1 MDRLRLESYE
11 CRIGASDFEPI
22 SKCFK
27 KRKTFLQSGSSLV
40 LIMPKIK
47 IMGLVRLALYF
58 FRWTLIVLALAGC
71 NPFAKPY
78 ISNRDSNSG
87 GNFDSAPPPIGGGT
101 LSLSV
106 EKIYPANGAT
116 WLSYISAGVSGTTL
130 FDRTDAA
137 CVGTESGDVN
147 SCFHGGDKLKIVVSQ
162 LSSCSGLT
170 LTDSEGVFIWSCF
183 VDSGQV
189 VFKSTGYQDG
199 KGLSDLIDFVGL
211 NWKSMSVTL
220 NQNGSLK
227 GQSTSQRWWSI
238 ASNPI
243 VNLPSSAGSL
253 QTISGFAS
261 GTILVLNS
269 DMVSKGYNIDQDSIA
284 IVVKSGN
291 KIDLEA
297 GLGNN
302 CNYSNGENAGANTVA
317 LICAGSQKHIWIEG
331 EYNDPTH
338 YSDPIFSLFSVKF
351 STFHK
356 VTVNQGPSGNILY
369 AVDSSYNRYTRI
381 KAQNMSGN
389 YSIFYYVNSS
399 YNYLYDF
406 VVSKVLATSYF
417 SFVEFDS
424 SSGSNILTKATFS
437 QHTRSTVHVDSSNN
451 IITDIV
457 NIAGD
462 RFSIG
467 SSKNTISHV
476 SSFGMSNYGFII
488 DAGGGASPT
497 QNTVNQYLS
506 ANNYYSYVQNG
517 TTSTLTSQLSIYTDQ
532 TFSLGLSLSNN
543 TNSKHSNALI
553 MSDSGS
559 GNNCYVGG
567 GSNQG
572 LVDATCAMTGLSDG
586 IKITY
591 PLGMTL
597 TPVYGALSGVDAA
610 NSSSQSSG
618 VVSASTITDSITFSN
633 RFRAWGS
640 QASQGIC
647 TGTDSCVIYDV
658 RLKSSDTVFR
668 NTSLDGQNQN
678 SAFVAGATCPSAVSG
693 NKVLVDQS
701 DTPRTFLINA
711 QEIIEDGLG
720 NENGLCESG
729 EACIYSPN
737 FGAYQGDGDY
747 KSNGTCVFQNGAVSN
762 VIMYAYPSNGI

>member
-1 MDRLRLESYE
+1 MDHIFSKKKLIQISLLLLL
-11 CRIGASDFEPI
+11 AS
-22 SKCFK
+22 
-27 KRKTFLQSGSSLV
+27 
-40 LIMPKIK
+40 
-47 IMGLVRLALYF
+47 
-58 FRWTLIVLALAGC
+58 C
-71 NPFAKPY
+71 NPFGKNT
-78 ISNRDSNSG
+78 IDDRDSG
-87 GNFDSAPPPIGGGT
+87 GNFDSTPPSLGGGA

-106 EKIYPANGAT
+106 EKIYPINGAT

-130 FDRTDAA
+130 FDRVDAA
-137 CVGTESGDVN
+137 CAGTETGDIN
-147 SCFHGGDKLKIVVSQ
+147 SCFHGGDKLKVVVSQ

-170 LTDSEGVFIWSCF
+170 LTDSESVFIWSCF

-199 KGLSDLIDFVGL
+199 KGLSDLIDFTGL

-227 GQSTSQRWWSI
+227 GQSTSQRWWSTT
-238 ASNPI
+238 SNPI
-243 VNLPSSAGSL
+243 VNLPSSTGSL
-253 QTISGFAS
+253 QTITGFAS
-261 GTILVLNS
+261 GTILVLSS

-291 KIDLEA
+291 KINLEA

-369 AVDSSYNRYTRI
+369 AVDSNYNRYTRI

-406 VVSKVLATSYF
+406 VVSKVLATSYS
-417 SFVEFDS
+417 SFIEFDS
-424 SSGSNILTKATFS
+424 NSGRNILTKATFS
-437 QHTRSTVHVDSSNN
+437 QHTRSTVYVASNNN

-457 NIAGD
+457 NIAGE
-462 RFSIG
+462 RFLITG
-467 SSKNTISHV
+467 SKNTVSHM
-476 SSFGMSNYGFII
+476 SSYAMGTMGLII
-488 DAGGGASPT
+488 DSINGPT
-497 QNTVNQYLS
+497 PTMNTVNQIFSGY
-506 ANNYYSYVQNG
+506 NYYPVIFNETAQ
-517 TTSTLTSQLSIYTDQ
+517 TLASQMSVYTDA
-532 TFSLGLSLSNN
+532 FWSLGYYMSVN
-543 TNSKHSNALI
+543 TDSKFTNALI
-553 MSDSGS
+553 MSDSS
-559 GNNCYVGG
+559 HPNNCYVNG

-572 LVDATCAMTGLSDG
+572 LIDGTCMNNGLSDAL
-586 IKITY
+586 KITY
-591 PLGMTL
+591 PVGVTSS
-597 TPVYGALSGVDAA
+597 PIYGAVSGIDSA

-618 VVSASTITDSITFSN
+618 VVSATLITDFINFSN
-633 RFRAWGS
+633 RYRNWVDVSGS
-640 QASQGIC
+640 LGPC
-647 TGTDSCVIYDV
+647 DGTKTCNITDI
-658 RLKSSDTVFR
+658 RFKISDTIFR
-668 NTSLDGQNQN
+668 NTSGDGQNQN
-678 SAFVAGATCPSAVSG
+678 TAFVANSSCPAGVHG
-693 NKVLVDQS
+693 NKAITDQS

-711 QEIIEDGLG
+711 LEIIEDGIG
-720 NENGLCESG
+720 NDNSLCESS

-737 FGAYQGDGDY
+737 FGAYQGHGDY
-747 KSNGTCVFQNGAVSN
+747 KSNGTCSFQNGAVSN
-762 VIMYAYPSNGI
+762 VIMYAYPLNGI